1 MRFVQCG
8 RAQIGEQLI
17 LLNRIGK
24 AFGGRGCV
32 GLHPEE
38 EGGKSTRTEG
48 WGGNAPRA
56 PWRER
61 ASCVLRMMKVLEE
74 SPKFSPVLA
83 YPL

>member
-24 AFGGRGCV
+24 AFGGRGRV

-38 EGGKSTRTEG
+38 EGGRSSRTEG
-48 WGGNAPRA
+48 WAGNAPRA
-56 PWRER
+56 P
-61 ASCVLRMMKVLEE
+61 
-74 SPKFSPVLA
+74 
-83 YPL
+83 